1 MKAGKAFFAAV
12 VAWFVAVSVPSLCA
26 QEILGSEKVISG
38 PVFTGTI
45 ISVDKEKALMVF
57 QSAETQRPATV
68 RGMNR
73 VRIETS
79 SGRRT
84 TFDDV
89 EPEMSV
95 TVYYT
100 PIRGRFYV
108 QRVRIPETESTV
120 ASTYTPVTQ
129 GEIRGVKRV
138 RSGPSMSNRH

>member
-1 MKAGKAFFAAV
+1 MKAEKAFFAAV
-12 VAWFVAVSVPSLCA
+12 VAGFVAVMVPSLCA

-57 QSAETQRPATV
+57 QSAETQRPAAV

-89 EPEMSV
+89 EPGLPV

-100 PIRGRFYV
+100 PIRGKFYV
-108 QRVRIPETESTV
+108 QRVRIPETEAMATP
-120 ASTYTPVTQ
+120 TYVPPMQ
-129 GEIRGVKRV
+129 GEIRGIKRV